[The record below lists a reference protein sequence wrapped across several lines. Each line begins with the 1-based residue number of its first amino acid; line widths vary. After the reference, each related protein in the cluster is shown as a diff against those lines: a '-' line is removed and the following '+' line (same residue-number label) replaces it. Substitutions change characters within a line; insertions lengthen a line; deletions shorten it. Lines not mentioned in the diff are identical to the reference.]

1 MLKWFS
7 PYPIVELKF
16 IYFFMLIFY
25 GLLNE
30 FYIDYI
36 FKGDSSNNAFYYLLY
51 EET

>member
-7 PYPIVELKF
+7 PYPIVELKL
-16 IYFFMLIFY
+16 IYFLRLIFY

-30 FYIDYI
+30 FYIDCLL
-36 FKGDSSNNAFYYLLY
+36 KGDSSNNAFYYLLY